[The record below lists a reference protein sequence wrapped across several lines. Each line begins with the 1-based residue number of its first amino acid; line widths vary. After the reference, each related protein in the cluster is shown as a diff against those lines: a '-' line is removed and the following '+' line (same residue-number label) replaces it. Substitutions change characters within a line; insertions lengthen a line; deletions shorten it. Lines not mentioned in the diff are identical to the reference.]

1 MVCAA
6 LLTLPLL
13 CPRYPGVDAAYG
25 AALPATYVKFDMY
38 LKVWLYHV
46 PNEMDWS
53 CGADWA
59 AQYLADTEAQG
70 ATRQHTMD
78 IDTCMCALSRMLV
91 LMYYMLR
98 IFVHIPH
105 LGYLSVLCTYGYSH
119 VCDKLDT

>member
-25 AALPATYVKFDMY
+25 AALPATYVKFDVY

-78 IDTCMCALSRMLV
+78 IDTCMCALSRILV
-91 LMYYMLR
+91 CIISCGYSF
-98 IFVHIPH
+98 ISHTH